1 VPLSR
6 DAAAMSL
13 GHFLEVSFGARHLS
27 VGSRPLHA
35 GYARY
40 FGQGNSVACFLWER
54 VGPVQVR
61 LKIFSSWSEALHF
74 TCLLSPVQIFKSH
87 MH

>member
-1 VPLSR
+1 
-6 DAAAMSL
+6 MSL

-40 FGQGNSVACFLWER
+40 FGQGNNVACFLWER

-61 LKIFSSWSEALHF
+61 LSILSSYIQLLHYA
-74 TCLLSPVQIFKSH
+74 CLSNCGHLLGVACTEGGEQL
-87 MH
+87 